1 MNEIQE
7 FTPAVDAVP
16 DDGLLDSAVT
26 ILRLLADRTRLAI
39 LSRLA
44 EHQDL
49 PVGAIADAVHRPAP
63 NVSQHLA
70 KLRSGGLVQ
79 TRRDGTTIHY
89 RLTNEHVAALVEQ
102 VLLHSE
108 HTLYSSPPHHRR

>member
-1 MNEIQE
+1 MNKTEE
-7 FTPAVDAVP
+7 FAPAVEAAP
-16 DDGLLDSAVT
+16 DEALLDGAVT

-44 EHQDL
+44 EHQDM
-49 PVGAIADAVHRPAP
+49 PVGVIAEALHRPAP

-70 KLRSGGLVQ
+70 KLRAGGLVQ
-79 TRRDGTTIHY
+79 TRRDGTTIYY

-108 HTLYSSPPHHRR
+108 HTIYPTPPHHQT